1 MADDRMQKTTKW
13 TRADA
18 PKVCL
23 NSVTCHL
30 TSVTCPNPLPRI
42 TLADMPTTITE
53 RIPSPGV
60 AADDIDARLLNE
72 IQREFPL
79 VRRPFAEL
87 GARVGITEAD
97 ALDRVR
103 RLHAGEAPVIRQIS
117 AIFDTRSLGYDS
129 MLVALKVP
137 PDRLEQAA
145 DELNRNPGISHN
157 YERSGQFNIWFTI
170 AVPPDARVSLEEQVA
185 RLAWKVGAEHYAL
198 LPTLALYKIGVQLDV
213 ERGAQ
218 SSARATPPQTRGGTK
233 EEVLEVRASRLPT
246 PRDIELIRV
255 LQRDVPLEEEP
266 FVTWAKEASLS
277 LDDLIAE
284 AHRFIAEGRMRRF
297 SAVLRHQKAGFISN
311 GMAVWKVP
319 PERAEDVGRTMAS
332 FRAVSHCYRRPT
344 YPHWPYSHFTMIH
357 GRSEAEVEAVA
368 DAIETETGI
377 HERLVLYSLREFKKT
392 RVPYFVSEHD
402 DWEREL
408 LESTRD

>member
-1 MADDRMQKTTKW
+1 
-13 TRADA
+13 
-18 PKVCL
+18 
-23 NSVTCHL
+23 
-30 TSVTCPNPLPRI
+30 
-42 TLADMPTTITE
+42 MPSTITE
-53 RIPSPGV
+53 RTPSPGV
-60 AADDIDARLLNE
+60 ATDDIDARLLNE
-72 IQREFPL
+72 IQRDFPL

-87 GARVGITEAD
+87 GARVGVGEAE

-185 RLAWKVGAEHYAL
+185 RLAWKVEAVHYAL

-218 SSARATPPQTRGGTK
+218 SDARATPPQTRGGTK

-266 FVTWAKEASLS
+266 FVTWAEEASLS
-277 LDDLIAE
+277 LEDLIAE

-319 PERAEDVGRTMAS
+319 PERAEEVGRIMAS

-368 DAIETETGI
+368 DAIEAETGI

-392 RVPYFVSEHD
+392 RVPYFVPAHD

-408 LESTRD
+408 LESTRDWPGTLT